1 MRFWERWEN
10 ATLKSSLAT
19 WLTPAGAHHVC
30 QGTSLGHTP
39 PQLRLPRA
47 TFGPCF
53 QQPVRPA
60 ARNVTQKPQV
70 PQVRTPLEAK
80 LRARPSCSAS
90 HAIVL
95 VRADRVQSVNAA
107 WPVAGHDEPGPAQLR
122 WPTGSHGTLSP
133 RPSAM
138 DLETVQGS
146 QVTAPEQPRPSGTLP
161 EPGARPAP
169 ETGLGHI
176 LPSSSPGSDRRRR
189 AEGTRRAP
197 PPYAPRPRSP
207 CRGRGHGWSGAPA
220 LPRQPLSARAAA
232 ARAAGQPQ
240 EPVPGLVGTARH
252 GTARKGAAGRGSGHR
267 RQAAARHFLTPPN
280 FIGRR
285 RRRTQPPPR

>member
-10 ATLKSSLAT
+10 AILKSSLAT

-70 PQVRTPLEAK
+70 PQVRTPLAAR

-95 VRADRVQSVNAA
+95 VRADRVQPVNAA
-107 WPVAGHDEPGPAQLR
+107 WPVAGQR
-122 WPTGSHGTLSP
+122 WAGS
-133 RPSAM
+133 R
-138 DLETVQGS
+138 
-146 QVTAPEQPRPSGTLP
+146 TAPLAHRQPRDAEPEAIGHGPWDRPGLP
-161 EPGARPAP
+161 GHGPRAAPPLRNPARAGSPICPGDGARSHPALEFTGEWQKAASRGDAAGAAPLRPPAALTVPRTGAGARLERRAGAAPAAPVRQGCGCPGGRTAPGA
-169 ETGLGHI
+169 
-176 LPSSSPGSDRRRR
+176 
-189 AEGTRRAP
+189 
-197 PPYAPRPRSP
+197 
-207 CRGRGHGWSGAPA
+207 GAG
-220 LPRQPLSARAAA
+220 
-232 ARAAGQPQ
+232 AG
-240 EPVPGLVGTARH
+240 RH

-267 RQAAARHFLTPPN
+267 RQTAARHFLTPPN

-285 RRRTQPPPR
+285 RGRTQPPPR